1 MAASRSS
8 SPPSTSDAQ
17 TGTPRVPNQGPPTRQ
32 SEAPPQGAEPAAQA
46 RGAGASVD
54 LDLLE
59 TEIDQLFVRASAVER
74 GLDAFQQQQANQGLG
89 LRGDMA
95 ARQESMKLNLSRAQ
109 QAMEQRDGVRAQ
121 RFKTLAERDVEALER
136 FLGR

>member
-1 MAASRSS
+1 VREA
-8 SPPSTSDAQ
+8 
-17 TGTPRVPNQGPPTRQ
+17 GT
-32 SEAPPQGAEPAAQA
+32 
-46 RGAGASVD
+46 SVD

-59 TEIDQLFVRASAVER
+59 TEIDQLFVRAGAVER
-74 GLDAFQQQQANQGLG
+74 GLDVFQQQQASQGLG